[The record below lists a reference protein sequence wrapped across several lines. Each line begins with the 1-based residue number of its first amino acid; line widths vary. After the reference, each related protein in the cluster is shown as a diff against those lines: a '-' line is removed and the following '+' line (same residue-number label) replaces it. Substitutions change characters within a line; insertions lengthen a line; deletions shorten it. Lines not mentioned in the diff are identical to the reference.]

1 MISILVPTTGR
12 AETIE
17 QSVRSACKVSPA
29 LVSEILIADNSQQL
43 IFSERL
49 VKLLQNINDERVRV
63 ITYSERL
70 SMAAS
75 WNRLLDEVKSDWSL
89 YLHDDDFLSPSL
101 DEEIIKKKLTGN
113 SSAAFVSFGHFFVD
127 ATGKKIRNH
136 TPKCPDTS
144 AALYM
149 VRECPRFVSTFYRTA
164 ALREVGGWKDEHGY
178 FLDLAEMLKLNHI
191 YGGVFIDERIG
202 CYRVHA
208 DNLSSQKHREQGYA
222 PFVADFLNY
231 AFPYIGD
238 GRAKGE
244 LLDLCRAI
252 AYPNP
257 TRNIVFR
264 AFRRLYRS
272 LDVKF

>member
-1 MISILVPTTGR
+1 MISILIPTTGR

-29 LVSEILIADNSQQL
+29 LVSEILIADNSQQQM
-43 IFSERL
+43 FSERL
-49 VKLLQNINDERVRV
+49 VKLLLTISDKRVRV

-75 WNRLLDEVKSDWSL
+75 WNRLLNEVKSDWSL
-89 YLHDDDFLSPSL
+89 YLHDDDFFAPSL
-101 DEEIIKKKLTGN
+101 DEEIVKNKLIGN

-127 ATGKKIRNH
+127 SAGKKIRNH
-136 TPKCPDTS
+136 APKRADIS

-164 ALREVGGWKDEHGY
+164 ALREVGSWKDEHGY
-178 FLDLAEMLKLNHI
+178 FLDLAEMLKLNHV
-191 YGGVFIDERIG
+191 YGGVFIEERIG

-208 DNLSSQKHREQGYA
+208 NNLSSQKHREQGYA

-231 AFPYIGD
+231 TFPYID
-238 GRAKGE
+238 DSRAKGE

-257 TRNIVFR
+257 TSNIVFR
-264 AFRRLYRS
+264 AFRRLYRT